1 MEGAYNYGA
10 TASVQYDFGFGL
22 SYTTFSYSNLRV
34 DKESFRSGD
43 LIRVSVDVTN
53 TGAVRGKESVLLF
66 TSDLYA
72 SLTPD
77 ARRLRA
83 FDKVDLKPGE
93 TKTVTME
100 VPADRLAYVDNHGK
114 WILEEGRFKVQVGS
128 EVGYITCA
136 ETRRWDTPN
145 R

>member
-1 MEGAYNYGA
+1 M
-10 TASVQYDFGFGL
+10 
-22 SYTTFSYSNLRV
+22 TFAYSNLRV

-66 TSDLYA
+66 TSDLFA

-128 EVGYITCA
+128 EVSYITCA